1 MNSEE
6 TPKIRPAEEDE
17 ILSIIG
23 AAIRKKRLEKGY
35 SLVNLA
41 ALVDVS
47 STYLCD
53 VEKGRRNV
61 SVIFLAKICKSLGIT
76 LKDIMKDA
84 GPIKEKR
91 VRRRTRRRK

>member
-1 MNSEE
+1 MNEDE
-6 TPKIRPAEEDE
+6 APKIRSAEEEE
-17 ILSIIG
+17 ILCIIG
-23 AAIRKKRLEKGY
+23 AAIRKKRLERGY

-41 ALVDVS
+41 ALIDVS

-76 LKDIMKDA
+76 LKDIVKEA
-84 GPIKEKR
+84 GPKKEKR
-91 VRRRTRRRK
+91 VRRRKRRRK

>member
-1 MNSEE
+1 MSSEDN
-6 TPKIRPAEEDE
+6 PKIRTAEEDE

-23 AAIRKKRLEKGY
+23 ASIRKKRLERGY

-41 ALVDVS
+41 AEVDVS

-76 LKDIMKDA
+76 LKDIMKEA
-84 GPIKEKR
+84 GPKKEKR
-91 VRRRTRRRK
+91 VRRKKRRKK